1 MSEPRSWTLD
11 VRGLAIHVWELAGDS
26 GIPIVC
32 LHGWLDQGLAF
43 ARMAAGRAE
52 RWVAPD
58 QRGFGRSAHVGA
70 GGWYH
75 FSNYLM
81 DLDALVRALGGTVHL
96 VGHSMGGT
104 VSCYYAGARPERVRT
119 LTLIEGMGALP
130 TAESNMLARTKQF
143 LDGLERPPSRIR
155 LASLDAATARLLER
169 HPGLDPDH
177 ARLLAEHGTD
187 PTGDGK
193 VAWRFDPQHLVRS
206 PTPFYEEPFL
216 DFVRAITA
224 PVLVVWATKSW
235 YPLDVQ
241 ERRTAAF
248 AAPRIERVEGTHMLP
263 YDAPDVLAA
272 LVGEHVR

>member
-11 VRGLAIHVWELAGDS
+11 VRGLAIHVWELAGQD

-43 ARMAAGRAE
+43 ARMAEGRAE

-104 VSCYYAGARPERVRT
+104 VSVYYAGARPERVRT

-130 TAESNMLARTKQF
+130 TADASMLSRTKQF

-187 PTGDGK
+187 PIGDGK
-193 VAWRFDPQHLVRS
+193 VAWRFDTQHLVRS

-216 DFVRAITA
+216 EFARAITA
-224 PVLVVWATKSW
+224 PVLIVWATKSW

-248 AAPRIERVEGTHMLP
+248 ANPRIERVDGTHMLP
-263 YDAPDVLAA
+263 YDAPERLAA
-272 LVGEHVR
+272 LVDEHIR